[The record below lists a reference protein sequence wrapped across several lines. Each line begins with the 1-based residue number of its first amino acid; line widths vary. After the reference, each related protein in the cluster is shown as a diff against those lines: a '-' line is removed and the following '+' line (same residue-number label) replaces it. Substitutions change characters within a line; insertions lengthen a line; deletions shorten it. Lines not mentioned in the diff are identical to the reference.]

1 MVAGLWPGTSSF
13 LVLCHVRVRDTAE
26 IARKDINE
34 PVDIVPA
41 DDILTGYPLLLEPA
55 DKLRTE
61 DVDLA
66 MKDTTPITETL
77 LFVLEFGEERPQV
90 FVRLVLQIEKSLVG
104 PTGIRTHTTPPN
116 GNVSEHRNNP
126 ILAVGPGTHTFNLKD
141 TLTVRHGPQT

>member
-1 MVAGLWPGTSSF
+1 MVVGLWPGTSSF

-41 DDILTGYPLLLEPA
+41 DDILTGYPLLLEPS

-66 MKDTTPITETL
+66 MKD
-77 LFVLEFGEERPQV
+77 Q
-90 FVRLVLQIEKSLVG
+90 
-104 PTGIRTHTTPPN
+104 
-116 GNVSEHRNNP
+116 
-126 ILAVGPGTHTFNLKD
+126 
-141 TLTVRHGPQT
+141 